1 MSSSG
6 LSFPSHVD
14 TPLLRADVTRLESL
28 DDPPPLEGRG
38 PLRSK
43 SNRPAEDTLH
53 ACLPLWV
60 VQALREDIRELERRG
75 DPYEQH
81 IAVLDDL
88 VREVLPDV
96 NMLGPLTSSRANDVD
111 APLDARDVVLKHLD
125 GVLLSEAESLEQVS
139 EIQDV
144 HACCRCRVVLC
155 LCSREGNG
163 LLHPGAPHDRRL
175 VVQHQVPRCGPAG

>member
-28 DDPPPLEGRG
+28 DDPPPLEDRG

-53 ACLPLWV
+53 ACLPLRV
-60 VQALREDIRELERRG
+60 VQALREDIRELERSG
-75 DPYEQH
+75 DAYEPH

-96 NMLGPLTSSRANDVD
+96 NMLGPLTSSNDVV
-111 APLDARDVVLKHLD
+111 APLDARGVVLEHLG
-125 GVLLSEAESLEQVS
+125 GVLLSEAESLEEVS

-144 HACCRCRVVLC
+144 HACCRC
-155 LCSREGNG
+155 
-163 LLHPGAPHDRRL
+163 D
-175 VVQHQVPRCGPAG
+175 